1 MYLEFVFAT
10 WPIFCYTRRQ
20 FITLYTVLSYVCT
33 YIGINFLQNI
43 FFTEASGQPATT
55 PLQWH
60 QVFHSKYKLSYLVVC
75 VTTYI
80 NVIFIQG
87 KVYFHSTLGVLL
99 PIITFTR
106 ILQRVGKMVNRVCR
120 NKSCSYSSYILNLPT

>member
-1 MYLEFVFAT
+1 MAESILRSISMFAAVDACRYVHMYLEFVFAT
-10 WPIFCYTRRQ
+10 WPIFYYTRRQ

-75 VTTYI
+75 VTT
-80 NVIFIQG
+80 
-87 KVYFHSTLGVLL
+87 
-99 PIITFTR
+99 
-106 ILQRVGKMVNRVCR
+106 
-120 NKSCSYSSYILNLPT
+120 